1 MAEIIYCKLTETR
14 SRRTWQILPKQYFP
28 DKTPVYELAVSIS
41 QYTIDRVQ
49 HPFDCI
55 VGLYAKQLNFA
66 STQKYYS
73 YSGDVYSIADD
84 PKADSGYQKYLKNR
98 DKTPEEIEEEEA
110 KLKSKVLYQIK
121 SNPDIVPMSIDKDGF
136 YIKDET
142 FYLLTRNIYKRVN
155 TMLTG
160 PTGSGNFSKNIC
172 IL

>member
-1 MAEIIYCKLTETR
+1 M
-14 SRRTWQILPKQYFP
+14 
-28 DKTPVYELAVSIS
+28 
-41 QYTIDRVQ
+41 
-49 HPFDCI
+49 
-55 VGLYAKQLNFA
+55 
-66 STQKYYS
+66 
-73 YSGDVYSIADD
+73 
-84 PKADSGYQKYLKNR
+84 
-98 DKTPEEIEEEEA
+98 
-110 KLKSKVLYQIK
+110 YQIK